1 MNRNVRLGGLL
12 TLIAALIG
20 LIGHYILFFNW
31 YIIGTTTE
39 SAEPGCEILLK
50 YIHPGLAD
58 LGILASVL
66 FLVSAYGYFNGKSWA
81 FLLSVLGVI
90 GALLGSFFVNIPFMA
105 AGLPPVYFTLFFPYL
120 NFYFILLRAVERLP
134 WKRILLALGTGMTYV
149 FCFMNGVASTS
160 RIITIG
166 APIFY
171 LVVVLHWVAMTG
183 WAVVT
188 AGILIRPKS
197 WLAVVGL
204 CAGLLELAVGIPLAV
219 VTAQGLGRFSLFAL
233 APIACLILVVILL
246 WPGLWQRLS
255 GSQD

>member
-1 MNRNVRLGGLL
+1 MNKNARLGGILAA
-12 TLIAALIG
+12 IAALIG

-31 YIIGTTTE
+31 YIAGTTAE

-50 YIHPGLAD
+50 YLHPGLAD

-66 FLVSAYGYFNGKSWA
+66 FLVSSYGYFTKKNWA
-81 FLLSVLGVI
+81 FLLSVLGII
-90 GALLGSFFVNIPFMA
+90 GALLGSFFINVPFMA
-105 AGLPPVYFTLFFPYL
+105 AKLPPVYFMLFFPYL
-120 NFYFILLRAVERLP
+120 IFYFLILRTVEKLP
-134 WKRILLALGTGMTYV
+134 WSRVLLALGTGMAYV

-171 LVVVLHWVAMTG
+171 LVVILHWVAMMG

-188 AGILIRPKS
+188 AGILTRPKG
-197 WLAVVGL
+197 WLLVVGL
-204 CAGLLELAVGIPLAV
+204 CAGVLELAVGIPLAV

-233 APIACLILVVILL
+233 APISCLILVVIIL
-246 WPGLWQRLS
+246 WPNLWQRLS